1 MKIIVDA
8 DACPVKDIVMEEA
21 GRVSVPVTLVSSL
34 SHYSG
39 KDLPA
44 YVEAIYVEAG
54 PDAADFRIVQLA
66 KKDDIV
72 VTQDY
77 GLASLLLPKGCIVL
91 HHKGFEYTDLNID
104 NLLATRHMDSMIR
117 KGGGRTKGPKP
128 FSKEDR
134 AAFSSLFRKKL
145 EMTYE
150 E

>member
-21 GRVSVPVTLVSSL
+21 ARASVPVTLVSSL
-34 SHYSG
+34 SHYSS

-44 YVEAIYVEAG
+44 HVEAVYVEAG

-66 KKDDIV
+66 KKGDIV

-91 HHKGFEYTDLNID
+91 HHKGFEYNDLNID
-104 NLLATRHMDSMIR
+104 NLLATRHMGSMIR

-134 AAFSSLFRKKL
+134 AAFLTLLRKKL
-145 EMTYE
+145 ELK
-150 E
+150 